1 MNETREKIEET
12 NPIASETA
20 EKDLQ
25 KRKWLKN
32 IIGGFQLIGMIC
44 LSLAILALL
53 GSVWYWCAFEHHN
66 SDAPKAGK
74 SMAMSD
80 SMTMVTA
87 DILGATYREDPYL
100 SIKSPSEIISFQ
112 GVHLSEIYA
121 PIWKHPSDTQLYAD
135 TEYLFSL
142 KLPDTYR
149 AELENERD
157 SFGLEINYTFQAK
170 AREMVIFEVKLYN
183 RETGR
188 LYYGCFEAEAG
199 NDLCLKHEM
208 SRNSSVLTLRLD
220 ADYLSF
226 SFYTS
231 ALSEDGPKVTKSS
244 SSGSISVS
252 RSISGVDQV
261 VPTYPEYMQ
270 AISGITVSDKI
281 FYEVPPTPK
290 PTQESI
296 PESTPE
302 TTPLPKTPPL
312 PAASSESESGTEQ

>member
-1 MNETREKIEET
+1 MNETYEKNEET

-20 EKDLQ
+20 EKTSRRPKKVEKPVWYAIVAAITCGVL
-25 KRKWLKN
+25 
-32 IIGGFQLIGMIC
+32 IIGMLCLC
-44 LSLAILALL
+44 LSA
-53 GSVWYWCAFEHHN
+53 
-66 SDAPKAGK
+66 SDASKVGK
-74 SMAMSD
+74 SMALPD
-80 SMTMVTA
+80 NMTMVTA
-87 DILGATYREDPYL
+87 DILGATYREDPYP

-149 AELENERD
+149 AELENEHD
-157 SFGLEINYTFQAK
+157 GFNLEINYAFQAK
-170 AREMVIFEVKLYN
+170 AGDMVVFEVRLYN

-220 ADYLSF
+220 SDYLSF

-290 PTQESI
+290 PAQETI

-302 TTPLPKTPPL
+302 TTPLPAT
-312 PAASSESESGTEQ
+312 SSESENGTEQ